1 MGTNCWHWWPSREP
15 HAARAATIDAMTLPA
30 HELRRLR
37 AAAGDD
43 PDRLANLV
51 EARLGGEPLQY
62 LEGTAPFGPLDL
74 LVDRRVL
81 IPRPETEQLWELAR
95 GLVGHPEVIVD
106 LCTGSGALAL
116 ALKLVF
122 PTARVL
128 ATELS
133 SGAVAVARA
142 NAVRLGLEVE
152 ILEGDLFAPLP
163 GDLAGRVDLLVSNPP
178 YVTEGEWPGLP
189 EDVKREPAMALVAGP
204 DGTEVLARIAGEVG
218 GWLSPGGVVACEM
231 GETQGEVVQAQFA
244 ADLDAVRIHQDF
256 AGRDRFVTGRRRY
269 TFDPA
274 S

>member
-1 MGTNCWHWWPSREP
+1 
-15 HAARAATIDAMTLPA
+15 MTLPA
-30 HELRRLR
+30 HELRRLQ

-51 EARLGGEPLQY
+51 EARLRGEPLQY
-62 LEGTAPFGPLDL
+62 LEGTAAFGPLDL

-95 GLVGHPEVIVD
+95 GLVDHPQVIVD

-133 SGAVAVARA
+133 PGAVAVARA
-142 NAVRLGLEVE
+142 NAARLGLEVE

-163 GDLAGRVDLLVSNPP
+163 GDMAGRVDLVVSNPP
-178 YVTEGEWPGLP
+178 YVAEGEWPGLP

-204 DGTEVLARIAGEVG
+204 DGSEMLARIATEVG
-218 GWLSPGGVVACEM
+218 GWLRPGGVVACEM
-231 GETQGEVVQAQFA
+231 GETQGEVVQALFA
-244 ADLDAVRIHQDF
+244 AGLDEVRLRQDL
-256 AGRDRFVTGRRRY
+256 AGRDRFVIGRRAPAS
-269 TFDPA
+269 DPA
-274 S
+274 G